1 MLKGIDARYPAITR
15 VSDPGTSGHPIYTG
29 FFFCQCLQ
37 FDATGRYL
45 LKMRIDFE
53 YRDIQP
59 ADRGDTGFIDF
70 KDLCK
75 WTKIGETTAWSWQ
88 QGPRLQ

>member
-1 MLKGIDARYPAITR
+1 MP
-15 VSDPGTSGHPIYTG
+15 VVEHPCPVERLTEG
-29 FFFCQCLQ
+29 PLMHFFGYYDKSPW
-37 FDATGRYL
+37 DATGRYL